1 MRSQIKTSSK
11 VPTKV
16 EVSLP
21 RNQRKQFAFWYSCF
35 VCCKLFYITASN
47 MAYPACIING
57 AAVTKTFQILYRNE
71 EVRLED
77 VINFRIH
84 TIVEAGK
91 VNNQSSKLYLK
102 LNFCGVTTK
111 INLALK

>member
-91 VNNQSSKLYLK
+91 VNNQTSKL
-102 LNFCGVTTK
+102 
-111 INLALK
+111 

>member
-1 MRSQIKTSSK
+1 
-11 VPTKV
+11 
-16 EVSLP
+16 
-21 RNQRKQFAFWYSCF
+21 
-35 VCCKLFYITASN
+35 

-91 VNNQSSKLYLK
+91 VNNQSSKL
-102 LNFCGVTTK
+102 
-111 INLALK
+111 

>member
-1 MRSQIKTSSK
+1 
-11 VPTKV
+11 
-16 EVSLP
+16 
-21 RNQRKQFAFWYSCF
+21 
-35 VCCKLFYITASN
+35 

-77 VINFRIH
+77 VMNFRIH

-91 VNNQSSKLYLK
+91 VNTS
-102 LNFCGVTTK
+102 FCGQVPFFRYPEGITISLLTAPVTKAGKKCVLPNRLPSFFFADPRDFRETGASDNAR
-111 INLALK
+111 IVVH

>member
-1 MRSQIKTSSK
+1 
-11 VPTKV
+11 
-16 EVSLP
+16 
-21 RNQRKQFAFWYSCF
+21 
-35 VCCKLFYITASN
+35 

-91 VNNQSSKLYLK
+91 VNNLSSKL
-102 LNFCGVTTK
+102 
-111 INLALK
+111 